1 MDKKYLLD
9 DKNTLK
15 DHFIYV
21 YSPRCQSFTEFDFE
35 KDHCVNRENKDI
47 DARFDYVSALN
58 KEKVVAPV
66 KISTECSFDSFG
78 APLIVIAQ
86 DICKTQIKLQEIL
99 DIVILAL
106 EVAKVWL
113 CHMTCLWYD
122 GNCEK
127 KFK

>member
-1 MDKKYLLD
+1 MPLGLCEDFSRSHLEMYS
-9 DKNTLK
+9 LK
-15 DHFIYV
+15 AND
-21 YSPRCQSFTEFDFE
+21 
-35 KDHCVNRENKDI
+35 
-47 DARFDYVSALN
+47 L
-58 KEKVVAPV
+58 
-66 KISTECSFDSFG
+66 
-78 APLIVIAQ
+78 AQ